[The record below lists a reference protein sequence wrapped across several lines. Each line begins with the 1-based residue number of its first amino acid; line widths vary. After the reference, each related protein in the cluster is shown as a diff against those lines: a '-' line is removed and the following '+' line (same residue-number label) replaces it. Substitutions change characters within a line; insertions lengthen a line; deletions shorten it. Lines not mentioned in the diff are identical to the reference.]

1 MHLANRIRDRGRG
14 HRPAYTPTGNG
25 VRLRQAIDG
34 DGALAHT
41 LKRSYRNVPG
51 AVVENVFVDFIGD
64 GKHVEF
70 HAQVADQLKFAAGKH
85 FAGGIVRSIYDDRF
99 SVTVKRRSQL
109 AFIECPLAV
118 RRLCR
123 TQLPT
128 PPLDPGNDRIQPV
141 IFLERLEEHDIVPG
155 IAARQPSKYDSF
167 GGAATN
173 RDVALAM

>member
-1 MHLANRIRDRGRG
+1 
-14 HRPAYTPTGNG
+14 
-25 VRLRQAIDG
+25 

-64 GKHVEF
+64 GKYVEF

-99 SVTVKRRSQL
+99 SLTVKRRSQL

-118 RRLCR
+118 RRVWR
-123 TQLPT
+123 TQLHKPR
-128 PPLDPGNDRIQPV
+128 LGAGNDRIRSV
-141 IFLERLEEHDIVPG
+141 IFIERFEDHDLVAG
-155 IAARQPSKYDSF
+155 IAHRQQGRDDGF

-173 RDVALAM
+173 RDLALGIDRNALPHLHLPGDGVAQVFRAPGDGVLIDV